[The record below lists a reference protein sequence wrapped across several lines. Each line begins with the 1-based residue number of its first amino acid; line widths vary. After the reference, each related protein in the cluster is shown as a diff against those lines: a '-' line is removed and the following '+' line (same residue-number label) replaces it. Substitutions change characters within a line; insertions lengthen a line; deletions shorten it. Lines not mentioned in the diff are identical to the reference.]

1 VQNLQFRIIVK
12 NNLELKVLKKESDI
26 KKRSPENFIL
36 VDVFLHLE
44 LVKKEQQTFTQ
55 NVKIDV
61 KNFITESYF
70 LKLEKT

>member
-44 LVKKEQQTFTQ
+44 LEKKEQQTFTQ